1 MRIAKSFR
9 TVRKTVR
16 VKTGHR
22 AEISGLPFAPGS
34 KVDVIVV
41 GPATAKAKTA
51 DRSIYDYTQLLSK
64 SKRIPRYSMKQIE
77 QIVHESR
84 QSRYRD

>member
-1 MRIAKSFR
+1 MQIAKSFR

-16 VKTGHR
+16 IKAGHR
-22 AEISGLPFAPGS
+22 AEITGLPFAPGS

-41 GPATAKAKTA
+41 GPATAKANTA
-51 DRSIYDYTQLLSK
+51 DRPIYDYTQSLLK
-64 SKRIPRYSMKQIE
+64 TKRIPRYSMKQIE

-84 QSRYRD
+84 HSRG